1 MTATPLRM
9 PREIEVQQKSGEPAI
24 VIRNGVRK
32 KITAI
37 RNVWRIDDEW
47 WREQISRLYFQ
58 VELLDG
64 PVMDIFED
72 LTSGKWYQQRY

>member
-1 MTATPLRM
+1 MTSTPLRM
-9 PREIEVQQKSGEPAI
+9 PREIEVQQESGEPAI

-32 KITAI
+32 KIAAI

-64 PVMDIFED
+64 SVIDIFED